1 MAPAM
6 VLLAAAA
13 LAASAP
19 ADSEPRPAIA
29 QARVSVRIIL
39 GARLKLDGSPNH
51 EVPAAHEAV
60 VHTDG
65 KAHGARLIEFE

>member
-6 VLLAAAA
+6 LLLAAAS
-13 LAASAP
+13 LASAP
-19 ADSEPRPAIA
+19 PPAETSRTA
-29 QARVSVRIIL
+29 VAEARVSVRIIS
-39 GARLKLDGSPNH
+39 GVRLKLDGSANH
-51 EVPAAHEAV
+51 DVPAAHEAV